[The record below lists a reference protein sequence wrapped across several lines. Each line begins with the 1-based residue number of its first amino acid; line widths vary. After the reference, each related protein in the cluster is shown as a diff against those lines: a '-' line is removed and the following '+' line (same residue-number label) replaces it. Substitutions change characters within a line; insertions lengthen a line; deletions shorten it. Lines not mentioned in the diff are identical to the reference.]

1 MGYGLVKDDG
11 SVFIEKEVTEGDYL
25 AEQGP
30 TGTSAVEVLSDGLE
44 FTPTKELLE
53 RNNRTSTVETVVSR
67 VGQKSMAGA
76 VPTEFKASATEGGEP
91 ETGALYEAML
101 GGKDTLVEKTS
112 LTGHSTTEIFLTGGD
127 ELQYKVG
134 HIVKIK
140 QSEIS
145 GVDHV
150 SPIVAIESGFGIE
163 SITLL
168 VPYTSAF
175 SDNVKVA
182 AATNYFHQSGQPTL
196 SVTNYLGG
204 EIREKAIG
212 MRPVSAEL
220 ANFATGQLPEFTFN
234 LEGLDFAREVGTPL
248 FSPEYDSE
256 AGAEP
261 PVVLCSKVYKD
272 SQEIILNS
280 LTISI
285 NNTLGFLTSTS
296 SCSGKISSRITKLS
310 CGFTINPYMEDDD
323 TDLFDIFEA
332 NTGFS
337 IFGSSNNYGAST
349 DMLEQVVAF
358 YMPNCRIP
366 EITTGD
372 EDGILTDAIN
382 GTAHR
387 LLGNDTIFIAFI

>member
-11 SVFIEKEVTEGDYL
+11 SVFIEKEATEGVYQ
-25 AEQGP
+25 AEQAGA
-30 TGTSAVEVLSDGLE
+30 SAAEVLSDGLE
-44 FTPTKELLE
+44 FVPTKELLE

-67 VGQKSMAGA
+67 VGQKSMAGT
-76 VPTEFKASATEGGEP
+76 VPTEFKAGANEGDEP
-91 ETGALYEAML
+91 ETAALYEALL
-101 GGKDTLVEKTS
+101 GGKDALLERTS
-112 LTGHSTTEIFLTGGD
+112 LTSHTTTKLFLTGGE
-127 ELQYKVG
+127 ELQYKKG
-134 HIVKIK
+134 HIVKVK
-140 QSEIS
+140 QSEIA

-150 SPIVAIESGFGIE
+150 SPIVEVDSTFGIE

-168 VPYTSAF
+168 VPYGSAF
-175 SDNVKVA
+175 SDNVKISA
-182 AATNYFHQSGQPTL
+182 STQFYHKSGQPTL

-220 ANFATGQLPEFTFN
+220 ANFATGQLPEMSFS

-248 FSPEYDSE
+248 FDPAYDSQE
-256 AGAEP
+256 GAEP

-272 SQEIILNS
+272 ATELTLNS
-280 LTISI
+280 LSISFT
-285 NNTLGFLTSTS
+285 NTLGFLTSTA
-296 SCSGKISSRITKLS
+296 SCSGKISSRVTKFQV
-310 CGFTINPYMEDDD
+310 GFTINPYMENDDV
-323 TDLFDIFEA
+323 DLFELFED

-337 IFGSSNNYGAST
+337 IFGSSNNYGASE
-349 DMLEQVVAF
+349 DEKEQVVAF

-387 LLGNDTIFIAFI
+387 DAGNDTIFLAFI

>member
-1 MGYGLVKDDG
+1 MAFGLVKDNG
-11 SVFIEKEVTEGDYL
+11 SVFIEKEVTEGVYV
-25 AEQGP
+25 AEASGAA
-30 TGTSAVEVLSDGLE
+30 AVEVLSDGLE

-67 VGQKSMAGA
+67 VGQKSMTGT
-76 VPTEFKASATEGGEP
+76 VPSEFKASAVEGAEP
-91 ETGALYEAML
+91 ETGILYEALL
-101 GGKDTLVEKTS
+101 GGKDSLVEVTS
-112 LTGHSTTEIFLTGGD
+112 LTGHTTTKIFLDAGD
-127 ELQYKVG
+127 ELQYKAG

-140 QSEIS
+140 QSEIA

-150 SPIVAIESGFGIE
+150 SPIVAVDSSLGVE

-168 VPYTSAF
+168 VPYSVAF
-175 SDNVKVA
+175 SNGVKIA
-182 AATNYFHQSGQPTL
+182 ASTVYFHQSGQPTL
-196 SVTNYLGG
+196 SITNYLGG

-220 ANFATGQLPEFTFN
+220 SNFSTGQLPEFNFSI
-234 LEGLDFAREVGTPL
+234 EGLDFAREVGQPL
-248 FSPEYDSE
+248 FAPVYDSE

-272 SQEIILNS
+272 GVEIVLNS
-280 LTISI
+280 LTLSI
-285 NNTLGFLTSTS
+285 NNTIGFLTSTA
-296 SCSGKISSRITKLS
+296 SCSGKISSRITKMT

-323 TDLFDIFEA
+323 VDLFSLFEA

-349 DMLEQVVAF
+349 DELEQVVAF

-387 LLGNDTIFIAFI
+387 LLGNDTVFIAFI

>member
-11 SVFIEKEVTEGDYL
+11 SVFIEKEVTEGTYVPE
-25 AEQGP
+25 A
-30 TGTSAVEVLSDGLE
+30 SAAAAVEVLSDGLE

-67 VGQKSMAGA
+67 VGQKSMAGT
-76 VPTEFKASATEGGEP
+76 VPVEFKADSVEGGEP
-91 ETGALYEAML
+91 ETGALYEALL
-101 GGKDTLVEKTS
+101 GGKDSLVARTS
-112 LTGHSTTEIFLTGGD
+112 LTGHSTTKIFLTAGE
-127 ELQYKVG
+127 ELQYKKG

-140 QSEIS
+140 QSAIA
-145 GVDHV
+145 GDDHV
-150 SPIVAIESGFGIE
+150 SPIVAVDSSLGVE

-168 VPYTSAF
+168 VPYGVSF
-175 SDNVKVA
+175 SDSVVIA
-182 AATNYFHQSGQPTL
+182 PATVYYHSSGAPTL

-220 ANFATGQLPEFTFN
+220 ANFSTGQLPEVSFS
-234 LEGLDFAREVGTPL
+234 LEGLDFARAVGTPL
-248 FSPEYDSE
+248 FTPAYDSQD
-256 AGAEP
+256 GAEP

-272 SQEIILNS
+272 AAELTLNS
-280 LTISI
+280 LSISFT
-285 NNTLGFLTSTS
+285 NTLGFLSSTS
-296 SCSGKISSRITKLS
+296 SCSGKISSRITKFS
-310 CGFTINPYMEDDD
+310 VGFTLNPYMEDDD
-323 TDLFDIFEA
+323 VDLFTLFED

-337 IFGSSNNYGAST
+337 IFGSSNNYGAS
-349 DMLEQVVAF
+349 DSEKEQVVAF

-366 EITTGD
+366 EITSGD

-387 LLGNDTIFIAFI
+387 DAGNDTIFISFI

>member
-11 SVFIEKEVTEGDYL
+11 SVFIEKEVTEGTYL
-25 AEQGP
+25 AEQAGA
-30 TGTSAVEVLSDGLE
+30 SAVEVLSDGLE

-53 RNNRTSTVETVVSR
+53 RNTRTSTVETVVSR
-67 VGQKSMAGA
+67 VGQKSMAGS
-76 VPTEFKASATEGGEP
+76 VPTEFKAAAVEGAEP
-91 ETGALYEAML
+91 ETGALYEALL
-101 GGKDTLVEKTS
+101 GGKDTLVERTS
-112 LTGHSTTEIFLTGGD
+112 LTGHTTTKIYLAAGE

-134 HIVKIK
+134 HIVKVK

-145 GVDHV
+145 GEDHV
-150 SPIVAIESGFGIE
+150 SPIIEVDSTALQE

-168 VPYTSAF
+168 IPYGVAF

-182 AATNYFHQSGQPTL
+182 AATQYYHKSGAPTL

-220 ANFATGQLPEFTFN
+220 ANFATGQLPEMSFS
-234 LEGLDFAREVGTPL
+234 LEGLDFDREVGQPL
-248 FSPEYDSE
+248 FTPAYDSQD
-256 AGAEP
+256 GAEA

-272 SQEIILNS
+272 STELTLNS
-280 LTISI
+280 LSISFT
-285 NNTLGFLTSTS
+285 NTLGFLTSTA
-296 SCSGKISSRITKLS
+296 SCAGKISSRITKFAV
-310 CGFTINPYMEDDD
+310 GFTINPYMEDDD
-323 TDLFDIFEA
+323 VDLFDLFKD

-337 IFGSSNNYGAST
+337 IFGSSNNYGASQ
-349 DMLEQVVAF
+349 DAKEQVVAF

-366 EITTGD
+366 EIATGD

-382 GTAHR
+382 GTAHKD
-387 LLGNDTIFIAFI
+387 LGNDTIFIAFI

>member
-11 SVFIEKEVTEGDYL
+11 AVFIEKEISENTYQP
-25 AEQGP
+25 EQSGA
-30 TGTSAVEVLSDGLE
+30 SAAEVLSDGLE

-67 VGQKSMAGA
+67 VGQKSMAGS
-76 VPTEFKASATEGGEP
+76 VPTEFKAGATEGSEP
-91 ETGALYEAML
+91 ETGALYEALL
-101 GGKDTLVEKTS
+101 GGKDTLVQRTS
-112 LTGHSTTEIFLTGGD
+112 LTGHTTTKIFLTAGE
-127 ELQYKVG
+127 ELQYKKG

-140 QSEIS
+140 QSEIA
-145 GVDHV
+145 GADHV
-150 SPIVAIESGFGIE
+150 SPIVTVDSTGGIE

-168 VPYTSAF
+168 IPYSGAF
-175 SDNVKVA
+175 DDNVKVA

-196 SVTNYLGG
+196 SITNYLGG

-220 ANFATGQLPEFTFN
+220 ANFSTGQLPEMSFS
-234 LEGLDFAREVGTPL
+234 LEGLDFAREVGQPL
-248 FSPEYDSE
+248 FTPSYDSQ

-272 SQEIILNS
+272 STELTLNS
-280 LTISI
+280 LSISFT
-285 NNTLGFLTSTS
+285 NTLGFLSSTS
-296 SCSGKISSRITKLS
+296 SCSGKISSRVTKFS
-310 CGFTINPYMEDDD
+310 VGFSINPYMEDDD
-323 TDLFDIFEA
+323 IDLFTLFED

-337 IFGSSNNYGAST
+337 IFGSSNNYGAT
-349 DMLEQVVAF
+349 QDEKEQIVAF

-372 EDGILTDAIN
+372 EDGILTDSIN

-387 LLGNDTIFIAFI
+387 DAGNDTIFLAMI